1 MLLNASRVH
10 ESNIFKGLKYPIKL
24 EPAQKPWRVERGSQY
39 LITLRDEAKEKYM
52 TGPLAY
58 IGIYLSAYKTRAT
71 AWACFDYQNKKSY
84 DRKLYGKLSTLIVN
98 EGVIKGKGAEVQDA
112 LQSSI
117 SKSYFWVVVHWEI
130 RSKSTVQNYPRVG

>member
-1 MLLNASRVH
+1 
-10 ESNIFKGLKYPIKL
+10 
-24 EPAQKPWRVERGSQY
+24 
-39 LITLRDEAKEKYM
+39 M

-98 EGVIKGKGAEVQDA
+98 EGVIKGKGAKFKTLYSPVFPNLIFE
-112 LQSSI
+112 
-117 SKSYFWVVVHWEI
+117 
-130 RSKSTVQNYPRVG
+130 